1 MGCCK
6 ELEDRIGKGHAYC
19 KLGDAYS
26 CVGQDDQ
33 SKEFYELYLRIS
45 KELGNMV
52 GECQAYRRL
61 SNVSQYLSGYE
72 QAVEYQKQHLDIAK
86 RLGDRSEE
94 GFAYGQLGS
103 IFHSLGEVEK
113 AIEYYYKQLSII
125 CEIGDRN
132 ELIKACGNLGRVHH
146 SLHEFKKAIEY
157 HETQLS
163 IAKTEGRRADEARA
177 KYELGRNFESLESLT
192 EAAQNYRSS
201 AELFEEIRAH
211 LPRKKNS
218 FFQDKW
224 KINFFDAQQCVNTAL
239 CRTLLKLNKVSEALV
254 VAENGRAQSL
264 VDILRSRYGIGSF
277 HSLSATQALMNDT
290 FNWISTNTVVLR
302 LDGDKIYIWLLLPA
316 KAGQKVQFVK
326 RTIDS
331 AQDVE
336 AFWKA
341 MGGTRSPAS
350 LLSNDDKEI
359 LDLSSSLCLI
369 HRLVFGGISD
379 FLQGEE
385 LVIVP
390 DGPLYFVP
398 FAALRESIQSNYF
411 FELFRIRLF
420 PSLTSMKIIA
430 DSPQDY
436 HRNSDGLLVGDPYND
451 EIASLPAARQEVILI
466 GRWTGIKPLIGEE
479 ATKAVVLQHLNSV
492 ALIHIAAHG
501 DMETGEVLL
510 ASNPKRTSDIAKK
523 EDCILRMAEVLT
535 VGVRARLVVL
545 SCCHSG
551 HGKLMSEGNIGIARA
566 FIAAGARSV
575 LVSLSAIEDEAT
587 LMFMKEFYKEMLKG
601 STASKAL
608 NKAMECLRNST
619 EFCELRHW
627 APFVL
632 IGDDVTLDM
641 FLKPEQTV
649 MPDAG
654 ALQCK

>member
-1 MGCCK
+1 M
-6 ELEDRIGKGHAYC
+6 EDRIGEGHAYC
-19 KLGDAYS
+19 KLGDAYRS
-26 CVGQDDQ
+26 VGQVDQ

-45 KELGNMV
+45 RELGNME

-61 SNVSQYLSGYE
+61 SSVFQYLSGYE
-72 QAVEYQKQHLDIAK
+72 QAVEYQEQHLIIAK

-113 AIEYYYKQLSII
+113 AKEYYYKQLSII

-132 ELIKACGNLGRVHH
+132 ELIKAYGNLGRVHH
-146 SLHEFKKAIEY
+146 SLHEFKKAIEC

-192 EAAQNYRSS
+192 EVAQYYRSS
-201 AELFEEIRAH
+201 AKLFEEIRAH
-211 LPRKKNS
+211 LPRKKNN
-218 FFQDKW
+218 FFQDEW

-254 VAENGRAQSL
+254 AAENGRAQSL

-277 HSLSATQALMNDT
+277 HSLSITQALMNDT
-290 FNWISTNTVVLR
+290 FNWISTNTVVLQ

-341 MGGTRSPAS
+341 MDGTRSPAGLS
-350 LLSNDDKEI
+350 SNDDEEI
-359 LDLSSSLCLI
+359 LDLSSALCLI

-398 FAALRESIQSNYF
+398 FAALRESIRSKYF

-451 EIASLPAARQEVILI
+451 EIGSLPAARQEVILI

-501 DMETGEVLL
+501 AAQTGEVLL
-510 ASNPKRTSDIAKK
+510 APNPKRTSDIAKK
-523 EDCILRMAEVLT
+523 EDCILRMAEVLA

-575 LVSLSAIEDEAT
+575 LVSLSAIDDEAT

-608 NKAMECLRNST
+608 NKAMEYLRNST
-619 EFCELRHW
+619 EFCELRYW

>member
-1 MGCCK
+1 M
-6 ELEDRIGKGHAYC
+6 EDRIGEGHAYC

-26 CVGQDDQ
+26 SVGQVDQ

-45 KELGNMV
+45 RELGNME
-52 GECQAYRRL
+52 GECQAYGRL
-61 SNVSQYLSGYE
+61 SSVSQYLSGYE
-72 QAVEYQKQHLDIAK
+72 QAVEYQEQHLDIAK

-125 CEIGDRN
+125 REIGDRN
-132 ELIKACGNLGRVHH
+132 ELIKAYGNLGRVHH
-146 SLHEFKKAIEY
+146 SLHEFKKAVEY

-163 IAKTEGRRADEARA
+163 IAKTEGRRADAARA

-192 EAAQNYRSS
+192 EAVQYYRSS

-224 KINFFDAQQCVNTAL
+224 KINYFDAQQCVNTAL

-277 HSLSATQALMNDT
+277 HSLSTTQALMNDT

-331 AQDVE
+331 AQDVQ

-341 MGGTRSPAS
+341 MGGTRSPARLS
-350 LLSNDDKEI
+350 SNDDEEI

-398 FAALRESIQSNYF
+398 FAALRESIQSKYF

-451 EIASLPAARQEVILI
+451 EIKSLPAARQEVILI

-501 DMETGEVLL
+501 EAQTGEVLL
-510 ASNPKRTSDIAKK
+510 APNPKRTSDIAKG
-523 EDCILRMAEVLT
+523 EDCILTMAEVLT

-608 NKAMECLRNST
+608 TKAMECLRNST
-619 EFCELRHW
+619 EFCELRYW

>member
-1 MGCCK
+1 M
-6 ELEDRIGKGHAYC
+6 EDRIGEGHAYC
-19 KLGDAYS
+19 KLGDAYRS
-26 CVGQDDQ
+26 VGQVDQ

-45 KELGNMV
+45 RELGNME

-61 SNVSQYLSGYE
+61 SRVSQYLSGYE
-72 QAVEYQKQHLDIAK
+72 QAVEYQEQHLDIAK

-113 AIEYYYKQLSII
+113 AIEYYYKQLSIS

-146 SLHEFKKAIEY
+146 SLHEFKKAIEC

-218 FFQDKW
+218 FFQDEW

-239 CRTLLKLNKVSEALV
+239 CRTLLKLNKVSDALV

-264 VDILRSRYGIGSF
+264 VDILRSRYGIDSF
-277 HSLSATQALMNDT
+277 HSLSTTQALMNDT

-341 MGGTRSPAS
+341 MGGTRSPAGLS
-350 LLSNDDKEI
+350 SNDDEEI
-359 LDLSSSLCLI
+359 LDLSSALCLI

-398 FAALRESIQSNYF
+398 FAALRESIRSKYF

-451 EIASLPAARQEVILI
+451 EIGSLPAARQEVILI

-492 ALIHIAAHG
+492 ALIQIAAHG
-501 DMETGEVLL
+501 EAQTGEVLL
-510 ASNPKRTSDIAKK
+510 APNPKRTSDIAKK
-523 EDCILRMAEVLT
+523 EDCILRMAEVLA

-575 LVSLSAIEDEAT
+575 LVSLSAIDDEAT

-608 NKAMECLRNST
+608 NKAMEYLRNST
-619 EFCELRHW
+619 EFCELRYW

>member
-1 MGCCK
+1 M
-6 ELEDRIGKGHAYC
+6 E
-19 KLGDAYS
+19 
-26 CVGQDDQ
+26 
-33 SKEFYELYLRIS
+33 
-45 KELGNMV
+45 

-61 SNVSQYLSGYE
+61 SRVYQYLSGYE
-72 QAVEYQKQHLDIAK
+72 QAVKYQRQHLVIATM
-86 RLGDRSEE
+86 LGDRSEE
-94 GFAYGQLGS
+94 GFAYGQLGT

-125 CEIGDRN
+125 REIGDRN
-132 ELIKACGNLGRVHH
+132 ELIKAYGNLGRVHH
-146 SLHEFKKAIEY
+146 SLHEFKKAVEY

-163 IAKTEGRRADEARA
+163 IAKTEGRRADAARA

-192 EAAQNYRSS
+192 EAVQYYRSS

-239 CRTLLKLNKVSEALV
+239 CRTLLKLNKVSDALV

-277 HSLSATQALMNDT
+277 HSLSTRQALMNDT

-331 AQDVE
+331 AQDVQ

-341 MGGTRSPAS
+341 MGGTRSLAMLS
-350 LLSNDDKEI
+350 SNDDKEI
-359 LDLSSSLCLI
+359 SDLSSSLCLI
-369 HRLVFGGISD
+369 HRLVFGEISD

-398 FAALRESIQSNYF
+398 FAALRESIQSKYF

-451 EIASLPAARQEVILI
+451 EIKSLPAARQEVILI

-479 ATKAVVLQHLNSV
+479 ATKAVVLQHLDSV

-501 DMETGEVLL
+501 AVETGEVLL
-510 ASNPKRTSDIAKK
+510 APNPKRTSDIAKG
-523 EDCILRMAEVLT
+523 EDCILTMAEVLT

-608 NKAMECLRNST
+608 TKAMECLRNST
-619 EFCELRHW
+619 EFCELRYW

>member
-45 KELGNMV
+45 RELGNMV

-61 SNVSQYLSGYE
+61 SSVSQYLSGYE

-501 DMETGEVLL
+501 AMETGEVLL

>member
-1 MGCCK
+1 M
-6 ELEDRIGKGHAYC
+6 EDRIGEGHAYC

-26 CVGQDDQ
+26 SVGQFDQ

-45 KELGNMV
+45 RELGNME

-61 SNVSQYLSGYE
+61 SSVSQYLSGYE
-72 QAVEYQKQHLDIAK
+72 QAVEYQEQHLDIAK

-146 SLHEFKKAIEY
+146 SLHEFKKAIEC

-201 AELFEEIRAH
+201 TELFEEIRAH

-239 CRTLLKLNKVSEALV
+239 CRTLLKLNKVSDALV

-277 HSLSATQALMNDT
+277 HSLSTTQALMNDT

-341 MGGTRSPAS
+341 MGGTRSPARLS
-350 LLSNDDKEI
+350 SNDDEEI
-359 LDLSSSLCLI
+359 LDLSSALCLI

-398 FAALRESIQSNYF
+398 FTALRESIQSKYF

-451 EIASLPAARQEVILI
+451 EIGSLPAARQEVILI

-501 DMETGEVLL
+501 EAQTGEVLL
-510 ASNPKRTSDIAKK
+510 APNPKRTSDIAKE
-523 EDCILRMAEVLT
+523 EDCILTMTEILT

-608 NKAMECLRNST
+608 TKAMECLRNST
-619 EFCELRHW
+619 EFCELRYW

>member
-45 KELGNMV
+45 RELGNMV

-61 SNVSQYLSGYE
+61 SSVSQYLSGYE

>member
-45 KELGNMV
+45 RELGNMV

-61 SNVSQYLSGYE
+61 SSVSQYLSGYE

-86 RLGDRSEE
+86 RLGDRSDE
-94 GFAYGQLGS
+94 GFAYGLLGS

-113 AIEYYYKQLSII
+113 AIEYYYKQISII

-451 EIASLPAARQEVILI
+451 EITSLPAARQEVILI

-575 LVSLSAIEDEAT
+575 LVSLSAIQDEAT

>member
-1 MGCCK
+1 M
-6 ELEDRIGKGHAYC
+6 YC

-26 CVGQDDQ
+26 SVGQVDQ

-45 KELGNMV
+45 RELGNMEW
-52 GECQAYRRL
+52 ECQAYRRL
-61 SNVSQYLSGYE
+61 SSVSQYLSGYE
-72 QAVEYQKQHLDIAK
+72 QAVEYQEQHLIIAK

-113 AIEYYYKQLSII
+113 AIEYFYKQLSII

-132 ELIKACGNLGRVHH
+132 ELIKAYGNLGRVHH

-163 IAKTEGRRADEARA
+163 IAKTEGRRTDEARA

-192 EAAQNYRSS
+192 EAAQYYRSS

-211 LPRKKNS
+211 LPRKKNN

-254 VAENGRAQSL
+254 AAENGRAQSL

-277 HSLSATQALMNDT
+277 HSLSTTQALMNDK
-290 FNWISTNTVVLR
+290 FNWISTNTVVLQ

-341 MGGTRSPAS
+341 MGGTRSPVR
-350 LLSNDDKEI
+350 LSSYDDKE
-359 LDLSSSLCLI
+359 LSSSLCLI
-369 HRLVFGGISD
+369 HRLVFGEISD

-398 FAALRESIQSNYF
+398 FTALRESIQSKYF

-420 PSLTSMKIIA
+420 PSLTSMKIIT

-436 HRNSDGLLVGDPYND
+436 HCNSDGLLVGDTFNG
-451 EIASLPAARQEVILI
+451 EILLRGNPIKIDSLPAARQEVILI

-501 DMETGEVLL
+501 EAQAGEVLL
-510 ASNPKRTSDIAKK
+510 APNPKRTSDIAKE
-523 EDCILRMAEVLT
+523 EDCILTMAEVLT
-535 VGVRARLVVL
+535 FGVRARLVVL

-551 HGKLMSEGNIGIARA
+551 QGKLMSEGNIGIARA

-575 LVSLSAIEDEAT
+575 LVSLSAIDDVAT
-587 LMFMKEFYKEMLKG
+587 LMFMEEFYKELVKG

-608 NKAMECLRNST
+608 NKAMECFRNST
-619 EFCELRHW
+619 EFCKLNYW

>member
-45 KELGNMV
+45 RELGNMV

-61 SNVSQYLSGYE
+61 SIVSQYLSGYE

-113 AIEYYYKQLSII
+113 AIEYYYKQISII

-451 EIASLPAARQEVILI
+451 EITSLPAARQEVILI

-575 LVSLSAIEDEAT
+575 LVSLSAIQDEAT